1 MKQNNGNNKNR
12 LTGFQMSKKTNVWLN
27 MAMNAAAFTQQ
38 DDR

>member
-27 MAMNAAAFTQQ
+27 MAMNAAFTQQ